1 MATRSVREH
10 PGRFLVSILEGFMD
24 KLLSEKTTGAM
35 QACWW
40 DQDCI
45 YLIISQ
51 KEGPAPTPPCYLTLL
66 NFLLSGLEINKA
78 ACSVSWDLVI
88 MGLSTSLWLW
98 EEKWWCHWKE
108 GVKDVP
114 ASRSIFGC
122 LQRHIRHKRIFSK
135 SSALGC
141 AFFPRSHILALCL
154 PFLLHAY
161 STFRYFYDLTSALL
175 L

>member
-66 NFLLSGLEINKA
+66 NFLLSGLEINKV

-88 MGLSTSLWLW
+88 MGYIFVTMGI
-98 EEKWWCHWKE
+98 E
-108 GVKDVP
+108 VMVP
-114 ASRSIFGC
+114 LKGRR
-122 LQRHIRHKRIFSK
+122 Q
-135 SSALGC
+135 GC
-141 AFFPRSHILALCL
+141 ACFQKHLWMSTEAHKTQENLFKKLSAWVCFL
-154 PFLLHAY
+154 P
-161 STFRYFYDLTSALL
+161 
-175 L
+175 